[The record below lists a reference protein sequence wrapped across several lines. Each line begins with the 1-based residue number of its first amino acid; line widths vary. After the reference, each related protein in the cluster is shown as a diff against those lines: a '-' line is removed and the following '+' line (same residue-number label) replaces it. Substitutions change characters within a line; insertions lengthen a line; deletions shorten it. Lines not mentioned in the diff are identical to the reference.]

1 VSAAPEMLSNAERRV
16 LSDRLRRI
24 VAMCDAGCARA
35 DIRQAVAFTA
45 YAVEEPAWDGLAN
58 KPTNLEA
65 A

>member
-1 VSAAPEMLSNAERRV
+1 MPDAPETLSNAERRV
-16 LSDRLRRI
+16 LSERLRKI
-24 VAMCDAGCARA
+24 VVMCDAHRPLS

-58 KPTNLEA
+58 KPRNLEA